1 MDQRTSARQYPVDTN
16 LWDQAFARLT
26 IKDPELAKKYE
37 RVLQDGMDTPA
48 SANLGLQM
56 RAVVDKRLRAL
67 QATDWTL
74 KFHGKDLKVRDQV
87 DRIIKVVIA
96 VQDLGNKAAAVD
108 PLHAGLPWAGVCL
121 LLPVCPLQCG
131 LLASVDLWQLL
142 VNALKGR
149 GAAITGLEA
158 IAILIPRY
166 AEVEKV
172 YLGNGG
178 EASEELRNAIV
189 ELYTNILEYQI
200 EVARYFAQSAFQRF
214 AKATFQPSD
223 WDDRLQRIKSSDD
236 DCKSL
241 ITVCDAAYA
250 RSDVC
255 MMKDMLK
262 KLDNGIQHQISAI
275 LMSRNIVA
283 WDPGPNSDANHL
295 SILYSGHHGR
305 ASSFR
310 IPLADI
316 ENDEQLFR
324 RIQRDF
330 ASRQHRLW
338 RWEVRHPTLSLGLI
352 DWYDVQKI
360 EYVKV
365 RYDLGHWALRLTDFV
380 SSCPVALCMQDM
392 RLRPLQQLP
401 HRFLPRYA

>member
-1 MDQRTSARQYPVDTN
+1 MGR
-16 LWDQAFARLT
+16 RLSF
-26 IKDPELAKKYE
+26 
-37 RVLQDGMDTPA
+37 VA
-48 SANLGLQM
+48 SLS
-56 RAVVDKRLRAL
+56 
-67 QATDWTL
+67 
-74 KFHGKDLKVRDQV
+74 FS
-87 DRIIKVVIA
+87 I
-96 VQDLGNKAAAVD
+96 
-108 PLHAGLPWAGVCL
+108 
-121 LLPVCPLQCG
+121 QCD
-131 LLASVDLWQLL
+131 LLASVNLWQLL

-158 IAILIPRY
+158 IAILIARY
-166 AEVEKV
+166 AEVENV
-172 YLGNGG
+172 YLDNGG
-178 EASEELRNAIV
+178 EASETLRNAIV

-214 AKATFQPSD
+214 AKATFQPGD

-262 KLDNGIQHQISAI
+262 LDNGIQQQISAI
-275 LMSRNIVA
+275 LMSRNLVD
-283 WDPGPNSDANHL
+283 WDPGPNTDAHYL
-295 SILYSGHHGR
+295 SVLYSGKHGQ

-316 ENDEQLFR
+316 EDDEQLFR

-338 RWEVRHPTLSLGLI
+338 KREVRQPTISLGWI

-365 RYDLGHWALRLTDFV
+365 RYDLGHWALKLTDFV
-380 SSCPVALCMQDM
+380 SSYPVALCMQGM
-392 RLRPLQQLP
+392 RLRQLQQLP
-401 HRFLPRYA
+401 DRFLPRYA

>member
-1 MDQRTSARQYPVDTN
+1 
-16 LWDQAFARLT
+16 
-26 IKDPELAKKYE
+26 
-37 RVLQDGMDTPA
+37 
-48 SANLGLQM
+48 
-56 RAVVDKRLRAL
+56 
-67 QATDWTL
+67 
-74 KFHGKDLKVRDQV
+74 
-87 DRIIKVVIA
+87 
-96 VQDLGNKAAAVD
+96 
-108 PLHAGLPWAGVCL
+108 
-121 LLPVCPLQCG
+121 
-131 LLASVDLWQLL
+131 LWQLL

-158 IAILIPRY
+158 ITILIPRY

-172 YLGNGG
+172 YLGNGE

-214 AKATFQPSD
+214 AKTTFQLGD

-250 RSDVC
+250 RSDIC
-255 MMKDMLK
+255 MMKSML
-262 KLDNGIQHQISAI
+262 KLDNGIQQQISPI
-275 LMSRNIVA
+275 LMSRNLAA
-283 WDPGPNSDANHL
+283 WDPGPNTDVHYL
-295 SILYSGHHGR
+295 SVLYSGHLGR

-316 ENDEQLFR
+316 ENDEQLFH
-324 RIQRDF
+324 RIQRGF

-338 RWEVRHPTLSLGLI
+338 KLEVRHPTISLGWI

-365 RYDLGHWALRLTDFV
+365 WYDLGHWALRLTNFV
-380 SSCPVALCMQDM
+380 SSCPVALRMQGM
-392 RLRPLQQLP
+392 RLRQLQQLP
-401 HRFLPRYA
+401 DRFLPRYA

>member
-1 MDQRTSARQYPVDTN
+1 
-16 LWDQAFARLT
+16 
-26 IKDPELAKKYE
+26 
-37 RVLQDGMDTPA
+37 
-48 SANLGLQM
+48 
-56 RAVVDKRLRAL
+56 
-67 QATDWTL
+67 
-74 KFHGKDLKVRDQV
+74 
-87 DRIIKVVIA
+87 
-96 VQDLGNKAAAVD
+96 
-108 PLHAGLPWAGVCL
+108 
-121 LLPVCPLQCG
+121 
-131 LLASVDLWQLL
+131 

-158 IAILIPRY
+158 ITILIPRY

-200 EVARYFAQSAFQRF
+200 EVSRYFAQSAFQRF
-214 AKATFQPSD
+214 AKATFQPGD

-250 RSDVC
+250 RSGVC
-255 MMKDMLK
+255 MMKDRL
-262 KLDNGIQHQISAI
+262 KLDNGIQQQISAI
-275 LMSRNIVA
+275 LMSRNLVD
-283 WDPGPNSDANHL
+283 WDPGPNTDVHYL
-295 SILYSGHHGR
+295 SVLYSGHHGQ

-310 IPLADI
+310 IPLTDI
-316 ENDEQLFR
+316 ENDEQLFH
-324 RIQRDF
+324 RIQRGF

-338 RWEVRHPTLSLGLI
+338 KLEVRHPTISLGWI

-365 RYDLGHWALRLTDFV
+365 WYDLGHWALRLTNFV
-380 SSCPVALCMQDM
+380 SSCPVALRMQGM
-392 RLRPLQQLP
+392 RLRQLQQLP
-401 HRFLPRYA
+401 DRFLPRYA

>member
-1 MDQRTSARQYPVDTN
+1 
-16 LWDQAFARLT
+16 
-26 IKDPELAKKYE
+26 
-37 RVLQDGMDTPA
+37 
-48 SANLGLQM
+48 
-56 RAVVDKRLRAL
+56 
-67 QATDWTL
+67 
-74 KFHGKDLKVRDQV
+74 
-87 DRIIKVVIA
+87 
-96 VQDLGNKAAAVD
+96 
-108 PLHAGLPWAGVCL
+108 
-121 LLPVCPLQCG
+121 
-131 LLASVDLWQLL
+131 

-166 AEVEKV
+166 AEIEKV
-172 YLGNGG
+172 YLSNGG

-214 AKATFQPSD
+214 AKATFQPGD

-236 DCKSL
+236 NCKSL

-262 KLDNGIQHQISAI
+262 KLDNGIQQQISAI
-275 LMSRNIVA
+275 LMSRNLVA
-283 WDPGPNSDANHL
+283 WDPGPNSDANYL
-295 SILYSGHHGR
+295 SVLYSGHHGL

-310 IPLADI
+310 IPLEDI
-316 ENDEQLFR
+316 ENDEQLFH

-338 RWEVRHPTLSLGLI
+338 KREVRHPTISLGWI

-380 SSCPVALCMQDM
+380 SSCPVALCMQGM
-392 RLRPLQQLP
+392 RLRQLQQLP
-401 HRFLPRYA
+401 DRFLPRYA

>member
-1 MDQRTSARQYPVDTN
+1 LIPYMQACRG
-16 LWDQAFARLT
+16 QAFVFCCQS
-26 IKDPELAKKYE
+26 
-37 RVLQDGMDTPA
+37 VLSTQ
-48 SANLGLQM
+48 
-56 RAVVDKRLRAL
+56 R
-67 QATDWTL
+67 
-74 KFHGKDLKVRDQV
+74 
-87 DRIIKVVIA
+87 
-96 VQDLGNKAAAVD
+96 
-108 PLHAGLPWAGVCL
+108 
-121 LLPVCPLQCG
+121 G

-166 AEVEKV
+166 AEVENV

-214 AKATFQPSD
+214 AKATFQPGD

-262 KLDNGIQHQISAI
+262 KLDNGIQQ
-275 LMSRNIVA
+275 
-283 WDPGPNSDANHL
+283 
-295 SILYSGHHGR
+295 
-305 ASSFR
+305 
-310 IPLADI
+310 
-316 ENDEQLFR
+316 
-324 RIQRDF
+324 
-330 ASRQHRLW
+330 
-338 RWEVRHPTLSLGLI
+338 
-352 DWYDVQKI
+352 
-360 EYVKV
+360 
-365 RYDLGHWALRLTDFV
+365 
-380 SSCPVALCMQDM
+380 
-392 RLRPLQQLP
+392 
-401 HRFLPRYA
+401 